1 MPRHL
6 KLQRHSEVLAE
17 LARLKRSDLEHE
29 ERKRLKV
36 ILLRYEEMLQWKEIS
51 NRTGLKI
58 ERIREWIKEAVYFGA
73 DFVVTGTSLR
83 TGQRRGYSPG
93 CFPFKTPRSEFEFWK
108 LLRDREMKMSARQLV
123 KWGAEAMGVELKPQF
138 IYHYRRKHEGDEK
151 PPSWCRSTERIEEAS
166 PEMKFLLTSTDLD
179 IWNYVLRYYILNEL
193 YYKGLICNLIYDND
207 LSLKRW
213 LSTSEKWK
221 KQMSDN
227 GIGYVSTILD
237 LCSSS
242 IGDDSCFKLLNRIS
256 GIMEFGEIGKSYIF
270 PNCDPSKATFWKISS
285 VYKDDDGHA
294 MLLVP
299 YRSAPDRSVYL
310 IDRFMVK
317 KGCRQPTTCRSIEK
331 FRDYTYRSMRS
342 FDNRCELSADRAFQ
356 NSAAPIILCDHMD
369 LLEDIR
375 KYIDVRYCFIHFVTS
390 ESDLP
395 AVIDSALSL

>member
-17 LARLKRSDLEHE
+17 LARLKRIDLQHE

-58 ERIREWIKEAVYFGA
+58 EKIREWIKQAVEFGA
-73 DFVVTGTSLR
+73 DFVVIGTSLR

-93 CFPFKTPRSEFEFWK
+93 CFPFKTPRSELEFWK
-108 LLRDREMKMSARQLV
+108 LLRDRDRKMSAQQLV
-123 KWGAEAMGVELKPQF
+123 KWGAEAIGVELKPQF

-179 IWNYVLRYYILNEL
+179 IWNYVLRYYILNII
-193 YYKGLICNLIYDND
+193 YYKEKICNLIYDNG

-221 KQMSDN
+221 KQMSDD

-242 IGDDSCFKLLNRIS
+242 IGDDSCFKLLNGIS
-256 GIMEFGEIGKSYIF
+256 GIMEFGEMGKSHIF
-270 PNCDPSKATFWKISS
+270 PNCDASKATFWKISS
-285 VYKDDDGHA
+285 VYKDNDCHA

-299 YRSAPDRSVYL
+299 FRSAPDRSVYL

-317 KGCRQPTTCRSIEK
+317 KGCRRPTTCRSIEK
-331 FRDYTYRSMRS
+331 FRDYTHRSMRS
-342 FDNRCELSADRAFQ
+342 FYDRRELSADRAFL
-356 NSAAPIILCDHMD
+356 NSAYPIILCDHME
-369 LLEDIR
+369 LVHKIG
-375 KYIDVRYCFIHFVTS
+375 KYIPARDCVTHFVTS
-390 ESDLP
+390 ESGLP
-395 AVIDSALSL
+395 AVIDSALSP